1 MCLIVFSY
9 NSHPRYQLILGANRD
24 EYRSRPT
31 APAGYWQDAPGVLA
45 GRDLEAGGTW
55 LGVST
60 VGRFAAVTNYRD
72 PRQAAGTFPSRGRL
86 VADFLTGSEESLAAF
101 HSRLAGESDRY
112 DGFNLLYGDHE
123 SLHYHTNRGGSSGP
137 VSPGIHALSNHLLD
151 SRWPKSNCARQR
163 LAELTAANQIDQ
175 DALFRALADP
185 APFADGLLPD
195 TGIGLERE
203 RLLSPI
209 FITGTEYGTRSTT
222 LLLIEHTGLITFRE
236 RCFDAD
242 HRITSDNSYSFTSN
256 PS

>member
-9 NSHPRYQLILGANRD
+9 NNHPRYRLILGANRD

-31 APAGYWQDAPGVLA
+31 APAGYWPDAPRVLA

-60 VGRFAAVTNYRD
+60 DGRFAAVTNYRD
-72 PRQAAGTFPSRGRL
+72 PRQVTGTFPSRGRL
-86 VADFLTGSEESLAAF
+86 VADFLTGNEVGNATF
-101 HSRLAGESDRY
+101 HSRLAVESERY
-112 DGFNLLYGDHE
+112 DGFNLLYGTRD

-151 SRWPKSNCARQR
+151 SRWPKSIRAREQ
-163 LAELTAANQIDQ
+163 LAALTTSEEIDL

-185 APFADGLLPD
+185 APFADRQLPD

-203 RLLSPI
+203 RLLSPL
-209 FITGTEYGTRSTT
+209 FIAGTEYGTRSTT
-222 LLLIEHTGLITFRE
+222 LLLMEHTGRVTFRE

-242 HRITSDNSYSFTSN
+242 HRITSDNSYAFMVE